1 MSAQHLP
8 VTIAATM
15 KMQVLSAVGMMETPQ
30 VWLLPILSVTTECHL
45 HIHVV
50 AVMFI
55 IFCVSASVYH
65 YVIYV
70 CRIGY
75 HILAIWHI
83 FSALCGNG
91 DKISSLLSYFLT
103 FTCAVE
109 YTIQL
114 VGGGSS
120 LEGRIE
126 VYINGTWGTV
136 CDDSWDINDATV
148 VCQQLG
154 YGSAVS
160 ARMGAYF
167 GQGSG
172 DIVLDDVA
180 CTGLETNIRECS
192 ASTSHN
198 CVHHEDAGVVC
209 SGNDGDPTGIAIHF
223 QFYLLQQIVTRH
235 LHV

>member
-1 MSAQHLP
+1 
-8 VTIAATM
+8 
-15 KMQVLSAVGMMETPQ
+15 
-30 VWLLPILSVTTECHL
+30 
-45 HIHVV
+45 
-50 AVMFI
+50 MFI

-91 DKISSLLSYFLT
+91 DKISSLLSCFLT

-120 LEGRIE
+120 LEGRVE
-126 VYINGTWGTV
+126 VYVNGTWGTV

-160 ARMGAYF
+160 ARMGAHF

-198 CVHHEDAGVVC
+198 CGHHEDAGVVC
-209 SGNDGDPTGIAIHF
+209 SGNDGDPTGMATSNFICYNRMSPTYTCSCCDVDYF
-223 QFYLLQQIVTRH
+223 LCVCFCLSLCYLCL
-235 LHV
+235 

>member
-1 MSAQHLP
+1 
-8 VTIAATM
+8 
-15 KMQVLSAVGMMETPQ
+15 
-30 VWLLPILSVTTECHL
+30 
-45 HIHVV
+45 
-50 AVMFI
+50 MFI

-75 HILAIWHI
+75 LYSCNMACFPRFVVMVTKYHPYFHI
-83 FSALCGNG
+83 
-91 DKISSLLSYFLT
+91 FLT

-120 LEGRIE
+120 LEGRVE
-126 VYINGTWGTV
+126 VYVNGTWGTV

-160 ARMGAYF
+160 ARMGANF

-198 CVHHEDAGVVC
+198 CVHDEDAGVVC
-209 SGNDGDPTGIAIHF
+209 SGNDGDATGMAVHVK
-223 QFYLLQQIVTRH
+223 FYLLQPNVTYMYSCGDV
-235 LHV
+235 LILGPM